1 MKIYGATHKGLVRST
16 NQDCF
21 DFELLTDTSSFAVVC
36 DGMGGANAGNVA
48 SQLAVQVIKDYLKRA
63 LNAKMSS
70 MQIENILRSALY
82 SANSA
87 VYDFAVKDE
96 NLKGMGTT
104 VVLLFIYDNTAY
116 ILHVGDSRAYRYSGS
131 SLTQLTVDHSMVQS
145 MVDNGQITTEEAK
158 VHPNK
163 NIITRA
169 LGVSSEVNADLNIVN
184 LEQDDILLLCT
195 DGLSNYVSE
204 EKIVTELTNFSDKSI
219 DRLIELANE
228 GGGGDNITAIAVKI

>member
-1 MKIYGATHKGLVRST
+1 
-16 NQDCF
+16 
-21 DFELLTDTSSFAVVC
+21 
-36 DGMGGANAGNVA
+36 
-48 SQLAVQVIKDYLKRA
+48 
-63 LNAKMSS
+63 
-70 MQIENILRSALY
+70 
-82 SANSA
+82 
-87 VYDFAVKDE
+87 
-96 NLKGMGTT
+96 
-104 VVLLFIYDNTAY
+104 
-116 ILHVGDSRAYRYSGS
+116 
-131 SLTQLTVDHSMVQS
+131 

-169 LGVSSEVNADLNIVN
+169 LGVSSEVNADLNIVS

-228 GGGGDNITAIAVKI
+228 GGGVDNITAIAVKI